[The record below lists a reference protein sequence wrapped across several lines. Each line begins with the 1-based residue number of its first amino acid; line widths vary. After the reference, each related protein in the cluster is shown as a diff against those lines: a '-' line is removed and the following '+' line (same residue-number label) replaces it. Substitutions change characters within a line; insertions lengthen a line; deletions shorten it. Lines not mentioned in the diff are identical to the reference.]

1 MMHSIYSHLREH
13 DKAEE
18 NFRKAEKMRAEFV
31 VAATGTVTMLNSAFR
46 LHSQY
51 QGNDINRSIVAF
63 FRTMRDKL
71 CASCLPLLF
80 N

>member
-1 MMHSIYSHLREH
+1 MVLGYNRQLFII
-13 DKAEE
+13 
-18 NFRKAEKMRAEFV
+18 V
-31 VAATGTVTMLNSAFR
+31 TGTVTMLNSAFR

-51 QGNDINRSIVAF
+51 QGNDINRSIVAV

-71 CASCLPLLF
+71 CASYLPLLF